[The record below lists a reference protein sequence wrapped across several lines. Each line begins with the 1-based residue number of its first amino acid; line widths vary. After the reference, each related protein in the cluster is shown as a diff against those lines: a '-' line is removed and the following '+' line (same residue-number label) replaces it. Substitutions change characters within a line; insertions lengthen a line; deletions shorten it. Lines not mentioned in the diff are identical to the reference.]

1 MSNKKKEILVY
12 FVTLV
17 MSIVLI
23 LGGRTLALTGDGRT
37 QYDDQYQICRARV
50 VSVEPAAAHPEVFD
64 GNIYAEGAVLEV
76 FFTAEV
82 TAGEHKGETIHAVQV
97 MEEYYST
104 GRKYVEEGDKV
115 LLIEVLDMYGNPQ
128 WNWQEYIR
136 TDALLILG
144 AVLCLGMIVFGR
156 MKGINTL
163 VTFAFTCL
171 AIFYVFLPAI
181 SAGKNPYIWSLLTC
195 LYICTIALLFV
206 NGASQKSLVAGI
218 SCFAGIL
225 ASAALMLLM
234 ERLLHM
240 TGVHNDES
248 IYLMLL
254 NPTNPVDLKGLVFAG
269 VIIGASGALMDL
281 SMSITSP
288 LFEMYEQ
295 TGGMSAGE
303 LIKSGIH
310 IGRDYLSTMSNTLVL
325 AYIGC
330 DLSLV
335 LLLMAYNTSALEVM
349 NREML
354 IAEIL
359 QALLGIFG
367 ILLTVPISSFFC
379 AVTLCGKKRVPVL
392 PETDDDLPRPMK
404 LQNLS
409 NYDLSFP
416 ADRHG
421 LDSRPRQRR

>member
-1 MSNKKKEILVY
+1 MDKKKNIIVY

-17 MSIVLI
+17 LSIVLI
-23 LGGRTLALTGDGRT
+23 FFGHRIAVKDKNTDMQADSYRTA
-37 QYDDQYQICRARV
+37 RARV
-50 VSVEPAAAHPEVFD
+50 VSVDPAPAYDRFFD
-64 GNIYAEGAVLEV
+64 GDINREGAVLEIT
-76 FFTAEV
+76 FTAEI
-82 TAGEHKGETIHAVQV
+82 TSGEMKGQQVQAIQL

-115 LLIEVLDMYGNPQ
+115 ILIEVLDMYGEPQ

-156 MKGINTL
+156 MKGVNTI

-181 SAGKNPYIWSLLTC
+181 SSGRNPYWWSLATC
-195 LYICTIALLFV
+195 LYISVIALLFV
-206 NGASQKSLVAGI
+206 NGASKKSLVAGV

-225 ASAALMLLM
+225 TSAGLMLLI
-234 ERLLHM
+234 EKLLHL

-248 IYLMLL
+248 IYLLIM
-254 NPTNPVDLKGLVFAG
+254 NPQRPVDLNGLVFAG

-335 LLLMAYNTSALEVM
+335 MLLMAYNSSALEVM

-354 IAEIL
+354 ITEIL

-367 ILLTVPISSFFC
+367 ILLTVPISSVCC
-379 AVTLCGKKRVPVL
+379 AMALCGGRKSAPVEEL
-392 PETDDDLPRPMK
+392 SDNTPRPTK
-404 LQNLS
+404 LVTKS

-416 ADRHG
+416 IDWNG
-421 LDSRPRQRR
+421 MDSRPMRRR